1 MDNRPLMSTQPS
13 MWSPLR
19 QPAFRGLWASGS
31 VFFLG
36 NAMHTM
42 AVSWL
47 MVQLT
52 QSSFLAA
59 LVQTAAFLPMFLLS
73 LPAGVLADTADRR
86 LLILGALTMYAVSA
100 ALLTVLAAFG
110 QAGPAS
116 LLLFCFLMG
125 ACTALLSPAWNSAVG
140 DTILRSELPQA
151 ITMISMAYNGAR
163 AVGPALA
170 GVVFAA
176 MGSSV
181 VFGIAV
187 ASALVMAQAVRLWP
201 PGVHPKGKL
210 PPERLWGGMLSGL
223 RFARHSPTILA
234 QLVRTVAFS
243 ATGSAIWALLPV
255 IAAQRLDLGAAGY
268 GLLMG
273 CLGSGAVAV
282 GFFIAPLRERLG
294 LDRLAN
300 VCCVVFAVVTLIAGV
315 STSRA
320 PVYAAL
326 LAGGAAWMAMLS
338 TLNAATQTSAPLW
351 VRARVTSMHTLCA
364 LGSFAIGSAAWGA
377 VSGIAGLPITL
388 SLAAAGMIASV
399 LLARPF
405 PLRMGAES
413 EVTPATPWLD
423 LFVAVEPEPE
433 AGPVAVEIAYRIQ
446 PADAAGF
453 LDAVELLREPRQ
465 RAGATF
471 WRIYRDLGDPTRY
484 LERFIVTS
492 WADYLRQR
500 SRATVSDQ
508 TLEAEVRRF
517 QAEGVPVAMQH
528 YIAER

>member
-1 MDNRPLMSTQPS
+1 MNPTVS
-13 MWSPLR
+13 MWTPLR
-19 QPAFRGLWASGS
+19 QPPFRGLWASGG

-47 MVQLT
+47 MVLLT

-73 LPAGVLADTADRR
+73 LPGGVLADTADRR
-86 LLILGALTMYAVSA
+86 RLMLGSLWTYAAAA
-100 ALLTVLAAFG
+100 ALLTALAAFER
-110 QAGPAS
+110 AGPAT
-116 LLLFCFLMG
+116 LLAFCFVMG

-140 DTILRSELPQA
+140 DTIARDELPQA

-163 AVGPALA
+163 AIGPALA

-176 MGSSV
+176 LGSSA
-181 VFGIAV
+181 VFAVAV
-187 ASALVMAQAVRLWP
+187 ASALVMAQAIRRWP
-201 PGVHPKGKL
+201 PSAQPTGKL
-210 PPERLWGGMLSGL
+210 PPERMWGGMLAGL

-243 ATGSAIWALLPV
+243 ATGSALWALLPM
-255 IAAQRLDLGAAGY
+255 IASRRLELGAAGY

-273 CLGSGAVAV
+273 CLGGGAVVA
-282 GFFIAPLRERLG
+282 GFFIAPLRARLG

-300 VCCVVFAVVTLIAGV
+300 ACCSVFALVTATAAL
-315 STSRA
+315 SRSA
-320 PVYAAL
+320 PVVYAAL

-338 TLNAATQTSAPLW
+338 TLNAATQTSAPMW
-351 VRARVTSMHTLCA
+351 VRARATSLHTLCA
-364 LGSFAIGSAAWGA
+364 LGSFAIGSALWGA
-377 VSGIAGLPITL
+377 VSGLAGLPVTL
-388 SLAAAGMIASV
+388 GLGAGAMLASV

-405 PLRMGAES
+405 PLRIGAES
-413 EVTPATPWLD
+413 DVTPATPWLD

-433 AGPVAVEIAYRIQ
+433 AGPVAVEIAYRIE
-446 PADAAGF
+446 PADATSF
-453 LDAVELLREPRQ
+453 LEAAELLRVPRQ

-471 WRIYRDLGDPTRY
+471 WRIYRDLGDPRRY

-500 SRATVSDQ
+500 ARATVADR
-508 TLEAEVRRF
+508 TLEAEVRAF
-517 QAEGVPVAMQH
+517 QAEGVPVAIQH